1 MSIRLLSVVLD
12 SLADKNPEHNI
23 EWYFLFYFS
32 IAVFGSSSTKEPQNV
47 YHENEV
53 ILV

>member
-23 EWYFLFYFS
+23 EWY
-32 IAVFGSSSTKEPQNV
+32 
-47 YHENEV
+47 V
-53 ILV
+53 ILFMLERPHLKLYTNFFFQWPYG